1 VRLKVSGLFVPMM
14 LLFCWGVGR
23 YELDATLRY
32 SLAAAGSMLLA
43 GISAFFTMMDGLLI
57 PELAFA
63 ALVGAPIVGCAV
75 AAASHA
81 HAQRGR
87 AASAGT
93 DPCHDGERRGDTQR
107 S

>member
-1 VRLKVSGLFVPMM
+1 VSVLFVPVM

-23 YELDATLRY
+23 YELNPILRY

-63 ALVGAPIVGCAV
+63 ALVGAPILGCVV
-75 AAASHA
+75 AYGSHR

-87 AASAGT
+87 MDEAADAVIDTPGS
-93 DPCHDGERRGDTQR
+93 ERPGNAQHN
-107 S
+107 